1 MGARAYMLLDI
12 LEKKSAYAVQI
23 LKTIAGVVAADT
35 LEGHPN
41 ILVVVEAADRQRL
54 VELMMPVLDSVD
66 RITEDVH
73 LLMNRQNAPVP
84 CFIDARTVESC
95 QKQSSN

>member
-12 LEKKSAYAVQI
+12 MEKKSAYAVQI

-41 ILVVVEAADRQRL
+41 ILVVV
-54 VELMMPVLDSVD
+54 
-66 RITEDVH
+66 
-73 LLMNRQNAPVP
+73 
-84 CFIDARTVESC
+84 
-95 QKQSSN
+95 